1 MILKGDNIQLIVTPS
16 IENGEERL
24 HIKLDGELDGQTC
37 QLSASVSQEVAF
49 SLYCEIGSWLKC
61 NGWSE
66 TTEGKNEE

>member
-24 HIKLDGELDGQTC
+24 HIELDGQTC